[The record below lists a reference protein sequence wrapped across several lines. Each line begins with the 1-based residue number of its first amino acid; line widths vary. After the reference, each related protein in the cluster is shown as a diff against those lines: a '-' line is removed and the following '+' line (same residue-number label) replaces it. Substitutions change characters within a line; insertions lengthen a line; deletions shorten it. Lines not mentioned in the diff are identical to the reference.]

1 MRRPPR
7 PLAER
12 KPRRAQISAEQLASL
27 SHEFRT
33 PLNGVLG
40 MSRLLESTRLTA
52 EQRAYAAAIRDSG
65 EHLLTLVNDV
75 LDFAK
80 LGAGKVDLHATD
92 VDVGA
97 LLRGV
102 CELLSPRA
110 REKGVEI
117 AWAAPA
123 DLGAIR
129 ADEGRLRQILLNFAG
144 NAVKF
149 TDTGGVLLGVDQ
161 PERGRLR
168 FTVDDTGPGVTPAQR
183 ERIFEA
189 FAQADPAHAH
199 MGGAGLGLAIARRL
213 ALAMDGEVGV
223 EARAEGGARF
233 WFEAGF
239 RSLRGSVPA
248 ATLTDRKVG
257 IVSPNPIV
265 RQAAAQQIE
274 SCGGI
279 AVAAADLD
287 ALMADTQF
295 GDVVLVD
302 HALATGSR
310 LIRRPPERRAIIL
323 LAPEDRALIGRYR
336 RLGFAGYLI
345 KPLRRASL
353 AERVLIAAGSEQ
365 APASQIED
373 ERIATAA
380 APGKRVLLV
389 EDNPINALLARAL
402 LTREGC
408 EIDHASGGEEAIAAV
423 KVGAYDLILM
433 DMRMPGLTGV
443 ETARE
448 LRQLGIETPIVALT
462 ANAFEDDRHACL
474 AAGMNDFL
482 VKPMSP
488 DALRAVL
495 TRWTGPRAL
504 SDRAPSFDQGK
515 RARTSEI

>member
-1 MRRPPR
+1 MRPPR
-7 PLAER
+7 PLADR

-40 MSRLLESTRLTA
+40 MARLLESTRLTA

-80 LGAGKVDLHATD
+80 LGAGKIGLHPGE
-92 VDVGA
+92 VDVA
-97 LLRGV
+97 DLLRSV
-102 CELLSPRA
+102 SELLSPRA

-117 AWAAPA
+117 AWSAPR
-123 DLGAIR
+123 GVEAIR

-149 TDTGGVLLGVDQ
+149 TEKGGVFLSVTQ
-161 PERGRLR
+161 PQRGRLR
-168 FTVDDTGPGVTPAQR
+168 FIVDDTGPGVSAAQR

-199 MGGAGLGLAIARRL
+199 LGGAGLGLAIARRL

-223 EARAEGGARF
+223 EAGPEGGARF
-233 WFEAGF
+233 WFEAA
-239 RSLRGSVPA
+239 LRALPGSAREPVLA
-248 ATLTDRKVG
+248 GRAVG
-257 IVSPNPIV
+257 LVSPNPVI
-265 RQAAAQQIE
+265 REAAAQQIAA
-274 SCGGI
+274 CGGQAI
-279 AVAAADLD
+279 VAADLD
-287 ALMADTQF
+287 SLLARTRF

-302 HALATGSR
+302 HALASGSR
-310 LIRRPPERRAIIL
+310 LLRRPPERRAIVL

-336 RLGFAGYLI
+336 RSGFAGYLI
-345 KPLRRASL
+345 KPLRRDSL
-353 AERVLIAAGSEQ
+353 AERVLIAAGAEQ
-365 APASQIED
+365 ASGGDTED
-373 ERIATAA
+373 DRIAQAA
-380 APGKRVLLV
+380 GPGKRVLLV

-408 EIDHASGGEEAIAAV
+408 EIDHAVSGDEAVAAARI
-423 KVGAYDLILM
+423 GAYDLILM
-433 DMRMPGLTGV
+433 DMRMPGLSGI
-443 ETARE
+443 ETARQ
-448 LRQLGIETPIVALT
+448 LRSLDVETPIVALT

-488 DALRAVL
+488 DALRATL
-495 TRWTGPRAL
+495 SRWTGAQALAERAFPIE
-504 SDRAPSFDQGK
+504 RRK
-515 RARTSEI
+515 RARS